1 MGGSG
6 FGRRRGSG
14 RRRVIQFLLGVLLVL
29 AVVGS
34 AYRVGL
40 SASAA
45 RTSTLEEDLAR
56 SRQDSLSL
64 RERLALAE
72 HRSRQAD
79 AALAD
84 LRRRYVADVP
94 DGELATLVAMLEEQL
109 QAGAGTAR
117 LAFLIEAAGKAG
129 GCASEPA
136 TKRFVPRTAASTGP
150 QSAIRFDERIIVTG
164 SGAASRNENGLTEAW
179 FDPAEPVR
187 IDFRS
192 LAGDVGSVEGVL
204 PLRHQMMVDGKEYRF
219 AAIAGERSFIEISA
233 QACDLPRPEPE
244 TTDGSGVSR
253 PNF

>member
-56 SRQDSLSL
+56 SRQDS
-64 RERLALAE
+64 